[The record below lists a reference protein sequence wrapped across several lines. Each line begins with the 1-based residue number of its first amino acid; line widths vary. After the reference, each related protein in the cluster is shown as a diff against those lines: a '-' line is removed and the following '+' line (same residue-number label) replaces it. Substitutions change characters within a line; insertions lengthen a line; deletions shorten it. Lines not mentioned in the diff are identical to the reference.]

1 MHHPSFQFSNSKCDP
16 IPLTHTLSF
25 LLKEI
30 SLIKWTLKRLA
41 ENLLSMQYIN
51 IWRAS
56 NYEAAEPLQALI

>member
-1 MHHPSFQFSNSKCDP
+1 MRSHTIDSNSF
-16 IPLTHTLSF
+16 F